1 VLLRRLASEVV
12 PPDFLQGLGNSSTA
26 LGIRTNYTNGDV
38 VGHRRPLTPWW
49 WKNRH
54 STSAGD
60 KSTSAS
66 SYQLRALCIGFG
78 GNNVDPVGDNREES
92 YLGQEE
98 NSPDSYYGTDG
109 YLTCI
114 DAMDYIDDN
123 FQIVTVIVTI
133 VFSSLTIWFLTA
145 DCRLRRRLRK
155 LREARR
161 RLESSASSRD
171 PRLGTPST
179 RSRLKSHPSLP
190 RSPHA
195 GSGSQDVLVVSE
207 TTPLLSDDKGYG
219 RRRSEGL
226 GTYKALTNGSS
237 GIGGDT
243 FSTSGTRQLP
253 TEAGMHPDST
263 PFLVTI
269 NSSNVD
275 EEAVSDMEDDEDDEH
290 ESFRT
295 ARETHFEQP
304 AVFYS
309 AA

>member
-1 VLLRRLASEVV
+1 VLLRRLASEQV
-12 PPDFLQGLGNSSTA
+12 PLEFLEGLGNSST
-26 LGIRTNYTNGDV
+26 GISTNYTNVDV

-54 STSAGD
+54 APSAVD
-60 KSTSAS
+60 KGTSAS
-66 SYQLRALCIGFG
+66 SHQLRALCLGLG
-78 GNNVDPVGDNREES
+78 GVNVDPIGANQDES
-92 YLGQEE
+92 LSGHEE
-98 NSPDSYYGTDG
+98 NSLDSYYGTDG

-114 DAMDYIDDN
+114 DVMDYIDDN

-133 VFSSLTIWFLTA
+133 VFSCLTIWILTA
-145 DCRLRRRLRK
+145 DCRHRRRLRK

-207 TTPLLSDDKGYG
+207 TTPLLSDGKRYG

-237 GIGGDT
+237 GMGGDT

-253 TEAGMHPDST
+253 GMHPDST

-309 AA
+309 SS